1 MKSVENKCVANDW
14 FLVLNAKR
22 CDNLELDGST
32 KLAALFETRGKW
44 GLGVT
49 TSQPGLKSLGSSEF
63 GKNKGKSEPAVD
75 I

>member
-44 GLGVT
+44 GLGVI
-49 TSQPGLKSLGSSEF
+49 TSQLGCKRFKSLDSTELVKEEEGE
-63 GKNKGKSEPAVD
+63 